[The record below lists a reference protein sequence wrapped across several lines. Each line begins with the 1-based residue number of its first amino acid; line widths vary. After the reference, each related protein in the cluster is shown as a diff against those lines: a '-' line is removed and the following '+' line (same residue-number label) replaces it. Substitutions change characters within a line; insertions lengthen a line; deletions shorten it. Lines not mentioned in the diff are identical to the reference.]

1 MKDLNNTTKKILF
14 GTVGAAGLFLASSAS
29 VNADTAHHVVKNDTV
44 WDLSQKYGVSIQSIE
59 QLNKINT
66 DTHLIREG
74 QTLTIPTT
82 GKTAAK
88 TATKTSQVTVKAG
101 DTLWALAQKY
111 GTTVEKLRQLNGLA
125 SDAYLIHVGDVI
137 KVDGQV
143 TTTTTTNAQATS
155 TVSSEANQTSQAAS
169 TASSEANQTS
179 QAASTASS
187 EANQTSQAAATASS
201 EASQTSQAAAT
212 ASSEASQTSQA
223 TSTASSEASQ
233 AASTSQA
240 ATPYVA
246 ANHVTYTVQAGD
258 SLYTIAQKYGVTVD
272 SLRQA
277 NTLGA
282 TLQVGQSLTVNDPTK
297 NPQASVA
304 TSQAEQT
311 PAQTTT
317 TSQATQAT
325 QTTQAATTTN
335 QVAQTTSQ
343 PAAQTQTSQ
352 ASQTTQA
359 SQQTQASQAQV
370 ATPSSY
376 SVSALLS
383 YAQTFTGVPYV
394 LGGTTPAGFD
404 CSGFT
409 QYVFNHFGK
418 NIGRTTYQ
426 QQYAGTKLAVSS
438 AQPGDLLFWGAY
450 GSAYHVGIYLGGS
463 SYIAAPEPGES
474 VSVKSFTYYQ
484 PSFAV
489 HVN

>member
-29 VNADTAHHVVKNDTV
+29 VNADTTHHVVKNDTV

-155 TVSSEANQTSQAAS
+155 TVSSEANQTSQAAA

-187 EANQTSQAAATASS
+187 EANQTSQAAA
-201 EASQTSQAAAT
+201 
-212 ASSEASQTSQA
+212 
-223 TSTASSEASQ
+223 TASSEASQ

>member
-1 MKDLNNTTKKILF
+1 MNNTTKKILF

-29 VNADTAHHVVKNDTV
+29 VNADTTHHVVKNDTV

-125 SDAYLIHVGDVI
+125 SDAYLIHVGDVV

-169 TASSEANQTS
+169 TASSEASQTS
-179 QAASTASS
+179 QAAS
-187 EANQTSQAAATASS
+187 
-201 EASQTSQAAAT
+201 T

-304 TSQAEQT
+304 ASQAEQT

-343 PAAQTQTSQ
+343 TTSQPAAQTQTS
-352 ASQTTQA
+352 QA

>member
-1 MKDLNNTTKKILF
+1 MNNTTKKILF

-29 VNADTAHHVVKNDTV
+29 VNADTTHHVVKNDTV

-155 TVSSEANQTSQAAS
+155 TVSSEANQTSQATS
-169 TASSEANQTS
+169 TASSEANQTG
-179 QAASTASS
+179 QAAS
-187 EANQTSQAAATASS
+187 
-201 EASQTSQAAAT
+201 T

>member
-1 MKDLNNTTKKILF
+1 MNNTTKKILF

-29 VNADTAHHVVKNDTV
+29 DNADTTHHVVKNDTV

-82 GKTAAK
+82 GK

-143 TTTTTTNAQATS
+143 TATTTTNAQATS
-155 TVSSEANQTSQAAS
+155 TVSSEASQTSQAAS
-169 TASSEANQTS
+169 TASSEASQTS

-187 EANQTSQAAATASS
+187 EA
-201 EASQTSQAAAT
+201 SQTSQAAST

-297 NPQASVA
+297 NSQASVA

-343 PAAQTQTSQ
+343 PAAQTQTS
-352 ASQTTQA
+352 QA

>member
-29 VNADTAHHVVKNDTV
+29 VNADTTHHVVKNDTV

-143 TTTTTTNAQATS
+143 TATTTTNAQATS
-155 TVSSEANQTSQAAS
+155 TVSSEASQTSQAAS
-169 TASSEANQTS
+169 TASSEASQTD
-179 QAASTASS
+179 QAAS
-187 EANQTSQAAATASS
+187 
-201 EASQTSQAAAT
+201 T

-223 TSTASSEASQ
+223 TSTASSEA
-233 AASTSQA
+233 SQA

-258 SLYTIAQKYGVTVD
+258 SLYTISQKYGVTVD

-304 TSQAEQT
+304 ASQAEQT

-325 QTTQAATTTN
+325 QTTQTATTTN
-335 QVAQTTSQ
+335 QVAQTTSQTTSQ

-352 ASQTTQA
+352 ASQTTQT

>member
-187 EANQTSQAAATASS
+187 EAN
-201 EASQTSQAAAT
+201 QTSQAAAT

>member
-29 VNADTAHHVVKNDTV
+29 VNADTTHHVVKNDTV

-155 TVSSEANQTSQAAS
+155 TVSSEAS
-169 TASSEANQTS
+169 
-179 QAASTASS
+179 
-187 EANQTSQAAATASS
+187 QTSQAAATASS
-201 EASQTSQAAAT
+201 EANQTGQAAAT

-240 ATPYVA
+240 ATLYVA

-304 TSQAEQT
+304 ASQAEQT
-311 PAQTTT
+311 PAQTTI

-343 PAAQTQTSQ
+343 TTSQPAAQTQTI
-352 ASQTTQA
+352 
-359 SQQTQASQAQV
+359 QQTQASQAQV

>member
-1 MKDLNNTTKKILF
+1 MNNTTKKILF

-29 VNADTAHHVVKNDTV
+29 VNADTTHHVVKNDTV

-66 DTHLIREG
+66 NTHLIREG

-169 TASSEANQTS
+169 TASSEA
-179 QAASTASS
+179 
-187 EANQTSQAAATASS
+187 
-201 EASQTSQAAAT
+201 SQTGQAAAT

-304 TSQAEQT
+304 ASQAEQT

-343 PAAQTQTSQ
+343 TTSQPAAQTQTSQ
-352 ASQTTQA
+352 ASQTTQT

>member
-29 VNADTAHHVVKNDTV
+29 VNADTTHHVVKNDTV

-143 TTTTTTNAQATS
+143 TATTTTNAQATS
-155 TVSSEANQTSQAAS
+155 TVSSEASQTSQAAS
-169 TASSEANQTS
+169 TASSEASQTD
-179 QAASTASS
+179 QAAS
-187 EANQTSQAAATASS
+187 
-201 EASQTSQAAAT
+201 T

>member
-29 VNADTAHHVVKNDTV
+29 VNADTTHHVVKNDTV

-155 TVSSEANQTSQAAS
+155 TVSSEASQTSQAAS
-169 TASSEANQTS
+169 TASSEASQTS
-179 QAASTASS
+179 QAAS
-187 EANQTSQAAATASS
+187 
-201 EASQTSQAAAT
+201 T

-304 TSQAEQT
+304 ASQAEQT

-343 PAAQTQTSQ
+343 TTSQPAAQTQTSQ
-352 ASQTTQA
+352 ASQTTQT

>member
-29 VNADTAHHVVKNDTV
+29 VNADTTHHVVKNDTV

-187 EANQTSQAAATASS
+187 EA
-201 EASQTSQAAAT
+201 
-212 ASSEASQTSQA
+212 SQTSQA

-343 PAAQTQTSQ
+343 TTSQPAAQTQTS
-352 ASQTTQA
+352 QA